1 MSLENFK
8 QALRTKNYKQIKQF
22 CKMQP
27 SLINQQDVVGNTP
40 LHDVVK
46 ISEKYSKDKDY
57 TQTLDYQKI
66 AHYLIKHGGDLQ
78 IKNNKGEIILD
89 RKQTQ
94 NSKPILLD
102 DYEMVGGKKKK
113 H

>member
-1 MSLENFK
+1 MSDIFIDAIINKDLNK
-8 QALRTKNYKQIKQF
+8 IKYLSKNKAN
-22 CKMQP
+22 
-27 SLINQQDVVGNTP
+27 LINQKGSSGNTP
-40 LHDVVK
+40 LHEAVRM
-46 ISEKYSKDKDY
+46 SQTSAEKQDNK
-57 TQTLDYQKI
+57 TALEYQKI

>member
-66 AHYLIKHGGDLQ
+66 AHYLIKHGGKLN
-78 IKNNKGEIILD
+78 ISNNKNQVIHD
-89 RKQTQ
+89 NKRNK
-94 NSKPILLD
+94 
-102 DYEMVGGKKKK
+102 
-113 H
+113 